1 MLSDLQIY
9 KDSFDKKF
17 LSATEKL
24 YAAEGQRLVNER
36 DVPEYLAHVEKR
48 LKEENERL
56 VHYLDQSSKWQLI
69 YTVEKQLI
77 AEHLSTILNKGL
89 DGLLEENRKEELK
102 LLYQLL
108 GRVKG
113 GHLELKG
120 KMCDFIKKRGRVLVV
135 NPEKDKTMVQEL
147 LDFKE
152 KLDII
157 QLQKALALYPPSLN
171 KAKSQGAAHK

>member
-1 MLSDLQIY
+1 M
-9 KDSFDKKF
+9 
-17 LSATEKL
+17 
-24 YAAEGQRLVNER
+24 VNHETAS
-36 DVPEYLAHVEKR
+36 L
-48 LKEENERL
+48 LITF
-56 VHYLDQSSKWQLI
+56 SSL
-69 YTVEKQLI
+69 QLI

-113 GHLELKG
+113 GPQELKG

-157 QLQKALALYPPSLN
+157 LVS
-171 KAKSQGAAHK
+171 